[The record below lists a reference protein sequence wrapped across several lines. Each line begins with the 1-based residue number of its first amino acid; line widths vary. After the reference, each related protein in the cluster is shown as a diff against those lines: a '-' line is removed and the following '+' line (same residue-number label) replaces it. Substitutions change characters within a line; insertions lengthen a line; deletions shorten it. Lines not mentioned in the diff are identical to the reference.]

1 MKGKVDTKRL
11 DWRTQLVDA
20 AQLAPEGFRSL
31 NTPVDRGST
40 TLFASAAQVRDVW
53 DPAVAAYT
61 YGLYGTPTTYELAQ
75 RIARLEGANQT
86 FITPGGQ
93 AAIALVYLSLCQ
105 PGDHV
110 LVPESAYGP
119 NRAMAQGIL
128 GRLGVSVDMYDPMIG
143 AGIANML
150 KPQTR
155 LVWCESPG
163 SITMEVQ
170 DVSAI
175 VEAVH
180 RHGAYVALD
189 NTYAAGVL
197 YDAFAHGVDISIQA
211 LTKYVGGHSDVLLG
225 SVSVCDAR
233 LRERI
238 GDTRAQLGMAVSPD
252 ECSLALR
259 GLQTLGVR
267 LDALGRSSTRVAEW
281 LSTRPEIEQVLHPAL
296 PECPGH
302 EQWKRDFD
310 AAASVFSIVFKPGY
324 SRDEIIAFVDALSL
338 FRIGYSWGGVTSL
351 AVPCFDLKRQ
361 YRDYGD
367 RIVRLNVG
375 LESTDDLIADLG
387 HALDTLSR

>member
-1 MKGKVDTKRL
+1 MKDKLTATRV

-20 AQLAPEGFRSL
+20 TPMAPGGFRSL
-31 NTPVDRGST
+31 NTPVERGST
-40 TLFASAAQVRDVW
+40 TLFDSAAQVRDVW

-61 YGLYGTPTTYELAQ
+61 YGLYGTPTTYELAE
-75 RIARLEGANQT
+75 RIARLEGAKQT

-93 AAIALVYLSLCQ
+93 AAIALVYLSLCR

-128 GRLGVSVDMYDPMIG
+128 SRLGVRVDMYDPMIG
-143 AGIANML
+143 AGIVDML
-150 KPQTR
+150 KPETR

-170 DVSAI
+170 DVAAI
-175 VEAVH
+175 VAAVH

-197 YDAFAHGVDISIQA
+197 YDAFSHGVDVSIQA
-211 LTKYVGGHSDVLLG
+211 LTKYIGGHSDVLLG
-225 SVSVCDAR
+225 SVSVRDET

-281 LSTRPEIEQVLHPAL
+281 LAARPEIEQVLHPAL
-296 PECPGH
+296 SGSPGH
-302 EQWKRDFD
+302 AFWKRDFNG
-310 AAASVFSIVFKPGY
+310 AASVFSIVFKPAY
-324 SRDEIIAFVDALSL
+324 SREAVLAFVDALKL

-351 AVPCFDLKRQ
+351 AVPCFDLNRQ
-361 YRDYGD
+361 YRDYD
-367 RIVRLNVG
+367 SRIVRLNVG
-375 LESTDDLIADLG
+375 LESPEDLIDDLSQ
-387 HALDTLSR
+387 ALDVLS